1 MKKTAFYLLAG
12 LPLLLS
18 AQASHMGVS
27 GGYAENGFAFLVNY
41 NYGLTESSYLQIGA
55 YGSFAKSIQT
65 DQVEYEIPYSNY
77 SLNIGY
83 YANIFQ
89 SQSKKFKISIG
100 GGGVAGYELINGG
113 DSELETGAL
122 IDAKSQFIYGA
133 FAGAELDIV
142 LSDTVS
148 IYGAVNEY
156 YHVNSDLGHLI
167 FYGGVGIKYYFF

>member
-1 MKKTAFYLLAG
+1 MKKIIFLFLTG

-18 AQASHMGVS
+18 AQTSHMGVS

-55 YGSFAKSIQT
+55 YGSFAKSILT
-65 DQVEYEIPYSNY
+65 DQVEYEIPYSDF

-83 YANIFQ
+83 YHDVFRTNG
-89 SQSKKFKISIG
+89 KRFKVSIG

-142 LSDTVS
+142 LSDAVS